1 MGTLGQVGLVA
12 GGPGWFPTAVRIGA
26 GSQFSHVIIDVGSG
40 YVASAQLGGTVLTLA
55 EYYGDI
61 VWSRYRFRGDQA
73 QTVADFA
80 RAHIG
85 APYNVAAAA
94 AVVLSR
100 LLTLHL
106 PPTRSLRFY
115 QCAQLAE
122 DALIEAGVV
131 PYTSHREPGPAS
143 PRTFQAEYITRG
155 WYTPA
160 LRPQRT
166 LT

>member
-12 GGPGWFPTAVRIGA
+12 GTGWFPTMVRLGA
-26 GSQFSHVIIDVGSG
+26 GGEFSHVIIDVGDG
-40 YVASAQLGGTVLTLA
+40 HVASAQLGGTVLRPRETYPDA
-55 EYYGDI
+55 I
-61 VWSRYRFRGDQA
+61 WSRYRYQDWQA
-73 QTVADFA
+73 EAVADFA
-80 RAHIG
+80 RAHTG
-85 APYNVAAAA
+85 APYNVASAV

-100 LLTLHL
+100 ALTMHL
-106 PPTRSLRFY
+106 PPTRNMRFY

-131 PYTSHREPGPAS
+131 PYTGGREPGPAT
-143 PRTFQAEYITRG
+143 PRTFQTEFITRG

-160 LRPQRT
+160 LRPQRN